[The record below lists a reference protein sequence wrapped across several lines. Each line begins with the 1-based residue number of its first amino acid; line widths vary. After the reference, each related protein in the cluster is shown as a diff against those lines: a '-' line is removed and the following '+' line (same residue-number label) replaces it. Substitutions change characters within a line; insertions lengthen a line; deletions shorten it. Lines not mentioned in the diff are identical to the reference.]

1 MEEKKMRKEMNWN
14 HSDGVS
20 EKQCDIPSVPRSW
33 EILLPTLTLGT
44 HLSLSSQVLS
54 SLDQL
59 MIKGYITL
67 TIMGKKEGR
76 CGHEKK

>member
-1 MEEKKMRKEMNWN
+1 MEEKKNEERNELKD
-14 HSDGVS
+14 SDGVS

-59 MIKGYITL
+59 MIKGYITP
-67 TIMGKKEGR
+67 TIMRKKEGR